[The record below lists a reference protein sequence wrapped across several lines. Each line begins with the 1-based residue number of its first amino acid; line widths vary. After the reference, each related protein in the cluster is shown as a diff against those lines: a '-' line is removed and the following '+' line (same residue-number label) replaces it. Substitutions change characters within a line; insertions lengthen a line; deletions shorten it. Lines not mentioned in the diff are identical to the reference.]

1 MNTENY
7 KVMGEAMN
15 SRKLYQTLNYIST
28 FFLLNLCF
36 VFSNILFFTA
46 LLLFPFSLENIML
59 FYISLLPMGASL
71 TALFSTNGRLLREG
85 SITPVKDFF
94 MDYKTNFKLSF
105 IYWFIQLTIL
115 LILFVDFFYMLQKN
129 NLILAC
135 VVAIILA
142 IVFIT
147 TSIGLS
153 VLSRF
158 ESNMKT
164 LLKAG
169 PFILLRF
176 PGKAF
181 LHLSTSVI
189 LVVFF
194 YYVPAVSFLFA
205 FSLFGFILM
214 YYTNP
219 VLYRLEKELK
229 NENQSKKLSIYF
241 YPSSNVSDG
250 KLQSRKRTCFAY
262 KKQHKLK
269 NIEQASELRIKQQDS
284 SIKLSKEGSYWTV
297 KEQTFQDDMANQ
309 FVLALSSMRGD
320 KVKEQKEMDL
330 LIEVAADQSQ
340 MKLYKKKNQY
350 YLVRQNQTY
359 QLSYVPNLVKFYS
372 PIIFSERKAFP
383 LEADQIKRLN
393 FEESKLTIP

>member
-1 MNTENY
+1 
-7 KVMGEAMN
+7 
-15 SRKLYQTLNYIST
+15 
-28 FFLLNLCF
+28 
-36 VFSNILFFTA
+36 
-46 LLLFPFSLENIML
+46 
-59 FYISLLPMGASL
+59 
-71 TALFSTNGRLLREG
+71 
-85 SITPVKDFF
+85 

-115 LILFVDFFYMLQKN
+115 FILFIDFFYMLQKN

-135 VVAIILA
+135 VVAILLA

-164 LLKAG
+164 LLKTG

-189 LVVFF
+189 LIVFF

-219 VLYRLEKELK
+219 VLYQLEKELK
-229 NENQSKKLSIYF
+229 K
-241 YPSSNVSDG
+241 
-250 KLQSRKRTCFAY
+250 
-262 KKQHKLK
+262 
-269 NIEQASELRIKQQDS
+269 
-284 SIKLSKEGSYWTV
+284 
-297 KEQTFQDDMANQ
+297 
-309 FVLALSSMRGD
+309 
-320 KVKEQKEMDL
+320 
-330 LIEVAADQSQ
+330 
-340 MKLYKKKNQY
+340 
-350 YLVRQNQTY
+350 
-359 QLSYVPNLVKFYS
+359 
-372 PIIFSERKAFP
+372 
-383 LEADQIKRLN
+383 
-393 FEESKLTIP
+393 